1 MNDEKYVEIEDS
13 DYNEIII
20 IEEYKGQIS
29 LVLGN
34 LGRDGTAYKKWAFPQ
49 TKDKQ
54 PAAKAL
60 PLKIP
65 LGKDAVKTV
74 EMLLAYLK
82 NTPIAGAEECVPTND
97 KNDGIPF

>member
-1 MNDEKYVEIEDS
+1 MNDEKYVEIEGS

-49 TKDKQ
+49 TKDKK
-54 PAAKAL
+54 PTGKAL

-65 LGKDAVKTV
+65 LGENAVKTV
-74 EMLLAYLK
+74 KMLLEYLES
-82 NTPIAGAEECVPTND
+82 NTPIGENNEID
-97 KNDGIPF
+97 ESDIPF

>member
-1 MNDEKYVEIEDS
+1 MSDEKYVEIEGS

-49 TKDKQ
+49 TKDKK
-54 PAAKAL
+54 PTGKAL

-65 LGKDAVKTV
+65 LGKNAVKTV
-74 EMLLAYLK
+74 KMLLAYLEH
-82 NTPIAGAEECVPTND
+82 NTPTGENEIDESD
-97 KNDGIPF
+97 IPF

>member
-1 MNDEKYVEIEDS
+1 MSDEKYVEIEGS

-34 LGRDGTAYKKWAFPQ
+34 LGRDGSVYKKWAFPQ
-49 TKDKQ
+49 TKEKK
-54 PAAKAL
+54 PMGKAL

-65 LGKDAVKTV
+65 LGENAVKTV

-82 NTPIAGAEECVPTND
+82 NTPVTSMPADD
-97 KNDGIPF
+97 KYDDIPF

>member
-1 MNDEKYVEIEDS
+1 MSDEKYVEIEGS

-49 TKDKQ
+49 TKDKK
-54 PAAKAL
+54 PTGKAL

-65 LGKDAVKTV
+65 LGKNAVKTV
-74 EMLLAYLK
+74 KMLLAYLEN
-82 NTPIAGAEECVPTND
+82 NTPTGDNEIDESD
-97 KNDGIPF
+97 IPF

>member
-1 MNDEKYVEIEDS
+1 MSDEKYVEIEGS

-49 TKDKQ
+49 TKDKK
-54 PAAKAL
+54 PTGKAL

-65 LGKDAVKTV
+65 LGKNAVKTV
-74 EMLLAYLK
+74 KMLLAYLEN
-82 NTPIAGAEECVPTND
+82 NTPTGENNGIDESD
-97 KNDGIPF
+97 IPF